1 MVQQYLTV
9 TALTKYLKRKFE
21 ADPYLQRVFLTG
33 EISNF
38 RMRPGH
44 QYFNLKDENAKIS
57 AVMFKGAFA
66 KLNFQ
71 PEEGM
76 KVLVIGR
83 LSLFESSGSY
93 QIYVE
98 HMEPDGVGAL
108 YQAYEQLKKKLAAEG
123 LFQGEKQELPKY
135 PKRIAVLTS
144 PSGAVIRDII
154 TTIERRYPIAQI
166 VLYPT
171 IVQGNKAADD
181 IVRNIQRVEAT
192 GDFDTMIIGR
202 GGGSIE
208 DLWPY
213 NEERVVREI
222 FVAKTPIISSVGHE
236 TDTTLADLVADVR
249 AATPTAA
256 AELAVPVLNEEVLRI
271 EEKKARI
278 QQATLNQVQR
288 KREGHQRVIRSYL
301 FQQPERLYEG
311 QALKLDQLTQRMS
324 QQMQNQLYEKE
335 KESNQLRHRLE
346 QVVPLHRVRE
356 EQMHLK
362 HLLQGLKQRLVG
374 TVDQKNHDF
383 AQQVQALNLLSPLN
397 IMGRGYSYTVNEE
410 GKLIA
415 SVKGLAIGEQVT
427 VHYQDGLAR
436 MEVIEVGGK
445 EDDKTN
451 I

>member
-21 ADPYLQRVFLTG
+21 ADPHLQRVFLTG

-38 RMRPGH
+38 RVRPGH
-44 QYFNLKDENAKIS
+44 QYFNLKDEQAKIS

-83 LSLFESSGSY
+83 ISLFESSGSY

-108 YQAYEQLKKKLAAEG
+108 YQAYEQLKKKLTAEG
-123 LFQGEKQELPKY
+123 LFQGEKKTLPRY
-135 PKRIAVLTS
+135 PKKIAVLTS
-144 PSGAVIRDII
+144 PSGAVIRDVI

-171 IVQGNKAADD
+171 VVQGNKAADD
-181 IVRNIQRVEAT
+181 IVRNIRRVEAV

-222 FVAKTPIISSVGHE
+222 FAAKTPVISSVGHE
-236 TDTTLADLVADVR
+236 TDTTLADLVADIR

-256 AELAVPVLNEEVLRI
+256 AELAVPVLNEEILRI
-271 EEKKARI
+271 EERRARI
-278 QQATLNQVQR
+278 QQAGLNQIQR
-288 KREGHQRVIRSYL
+288 KREQHQRVTRSYL

-311 QALKLDQLTQRMS
+311 QALKVDQLTQRLN
-324 QQMQNQLYEKE
+324 QQLQNQLYEKE
-335 KESNQLRHRLE
+335 KSSQLLRHRLE

-356 EQMHLK
+356 EQMQLK
-362 HLLQGLKQRLVG
+362 HLIQSLKQQ
-374 TVDQKNHDF
+374 TVTSFDRKSQEFSQK
-383 AQQVQALNLLSPLN
+383 VQALNLLSPLN

-410 GKLIA
+410 GKVIA
-415 SVKGLAIGEQVT
+415 SVRQLKIGEEVT
-427 VHYQDGLAR
+427 VRYQDGLAK
-436 MEVIEVGGK
+436 MEVKEVGG
-445 EDDKTN
+445 ETDDKTN

>member
-44 QYFNLKDENAKIS
+44 QYFNLKDESAKIS

-123 LFQGEKQELPKY
+123 LFQGEKQALPKY

-181 IVRNIQRVEAT
+181 IVRNIQRVEEA

-213 NEERVVREI
+213 NEERVVRAI
-222 FVAKTPIISSVGHE
+222 FAAKTPIISSVGHE

-256 AELAVPVLNEEVLRI
+256 AELAAPVLTEEVLRI

-278 QQATLNQVQR
+278 QQATLNQMQR
-288 KREGHQRVIRSYL
+288 KREQHQRVIRSYL

-311 QALKLDQLTQRMS
+311 QVLKVDQLTQRLN

-335 KESNQLRHRLE
+335 KSSNQIRHRLE

-356 EQMHLK
+356 EQIHLK
-362 HLLQGLKQRLVG
+362 HLLQGLKQQMVG
-374 TVDQKNHDF
+374 TFDQKNHDF

-415 SVKGLAIGEQVT
+415 SVKGLTQGEHVT
-427 VHYQDGLAR
+427 VRYQDGFAR